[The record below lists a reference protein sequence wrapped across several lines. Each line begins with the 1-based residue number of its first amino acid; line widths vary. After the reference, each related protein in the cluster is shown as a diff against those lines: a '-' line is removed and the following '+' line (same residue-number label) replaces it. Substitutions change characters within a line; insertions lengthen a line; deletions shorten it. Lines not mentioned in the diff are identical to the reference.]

1 MNKVKCCMCDAT
13 FLEYEDEMVFSCI
26 ECGKEEYLMD
36 LGEVEVQCW
45 NQIKK
50 SCKK

>member
-1 MNKVKCCMCDAT
+1 MLMNKVKCCMCDVT

-36 LGEVEVQCW
+36 LGEVEV
-45 NQIKK
+45 
-50 SCKK
+50 